1 MSTHA
6 HLIGGR
12 RVAAEATI
20 PVLNP
25 SDGAE
30 IGRLARGTARE
41 VDAACRAADAALNG
55 PWGRITAAER
65 GRLLLRLAELIR
77 RDAERL
83 AALESLDV
91 GKPIRQARADAAA
104 CARYF
109 EFYGGAADKI
119 HGETI
124 PSADGI
130 LAMTLWEPHGV
141 TAHIIP
147 WNYPMQILGRSLGGA
162 LAMGNA
168 AVVKPAEDASLS
180 TLAVAELALEA
191 GFPEGVVNVVTG
203 LGEEAGAALTGHPL
217 VAHISFTGSPEV
229 GTLIQKAAAERT
241 IPVTLELGGKS
252 PQVVFADAEMETVLP
267 TVMAGIIQNAGQ
279 TCSAGSRLLV
289 EDAAYDR
296 LLDALAERFAKLEA
310 GPAERDLD
318 LGPLVNLSQKR
329 RVEGFLDLAARDGIR
344 AASRGRIASNA
355 PDGGYYV
362 PPVLLADV
370 DARHTLAQEEIFGPV
385 LVATRF
391 RDEEEALALA
401 NGTPFGLVAGVWTRD
416 IGRGLRLA
424 RRIRAGQVFVNN
436 YGAAGGIELPF
447 GGVKRSG
454 HGREKGFEALRGFGA
469 LKTVA
474 IRHG

>member
-1 MSTHA
+1 MSTHT
-6 HLIGGR
+6 HLIAGR
-12 RVAAEATI
+12 RPAVEATI
-20 PVLNP
+20 PVINP

-30 IGRLARGTARE
+30 VGRLARGTARE
-41 VDAACRAADAALNG
+41 VDAACRAAQAALDG
-55 PWGRITAAER
+55 AWGRVTAAER
-65 GRLLLRLAELIR
+65 GRMLLALGGLIR

-91 GKPIRQARADAAA
+91 GKPLRQARADAAA

-124 PSADGI
+124 PSAEGI
-130 LAMTLWEPHGV
+130 LAMTVWEPHGV

-147 WNYPMQILGRSLGGA
+147 WNYPMQILGRSLGAA

-180 TLAVAELALEA
+180 TLAIAELALEA
-191 GFPEGVVNVVTG
+191 GFPEGAVNVVTG
-203 LGEEAGAALTGHPL
+203 LGEEAGSALAAHPL

-252 PQVVFADAEMETVLP
+252 PQVVFADAEMEGVVP
-267 TVMAGIIQNAGQ
+267 TVMAAIIQNAGQ

-289 EDAAYDR
+289 EEAAYDR
-296 LLDALAERFAKLEA
+296 LTAALAERFAALEA

-318 LGPLVNLSQKR
+318 LGPLVNASQRR
-329 RVEGFLDLAARDGIR
+329 RVEGFLEVARREGVR
-344 AASRGRIASNA
+344 AAAEGRIATNA
-355 PDGGYYV
+355 PEGGFYV
-362 PPVLLADV
+362 KPTLLAGV
-370 DARHTLAQEEIFGPV
+370 DPAHRLAQEEIFGPV

-391 RDEEEALALA
+391 RDEAEALRIA
-401 NGTPFGLVAGVWTRD
+401 NGTEYGLVAGVWTRD
-416 IGRGLRLA
+416 LGRALRLA
-424 RRIRAGQVFVNN
+424 RGIRAGQVFVNN
-436 YGAAGGIELPF
+436 YGAGGGIELPF

-454 HGREKGFEALRGFGA
+454 HGREKGFAALHGFGA
-469 LKTVA
+469 LKTIAV
-474 IRHG
+474 RHG

>member
-1 MSTHA
+1 MQTYP
-6 HLIGGR
+6 HLIAGR
-12 RVAAEATI
+12 RPATEATI
-20 PVLNP
+20 PVINP

-30 IGRLARGTARE
+30 VGRLARGTARE

-55 PWGRITAAER
+55 GWGRMTAAER
-65 GRLLLRLAELIR
+65 GRLLLKLAELVR
-77 RDAERL
+77 RDGERL

-124 PSADGI
+124 PSVDGI
-130 LAMTLWEPHGV
+130 LAMTVWEPHGV

-147 WNYPMQILGRSLGGA
+147 WNYPMQIVGRSLGGA

-180 TLAVAELALEA
+180 TLAIAELALEA
-191 GFPEGVVNVVTG
+191 GFPGGVVNVVTG
-203 LGEEAGAALTGHPL
+203 LGEEAGAALTAHPL

-252 PQVVFADAEMETVLP
+252 PQVVFADAEMEAVVP
-267 TVMAGIIQNAGQ
+267 TVMAAIIQNAGQ

-289 EDAAYDR
+289 EDGAYDR
-296 LLDALAERFAKLEA
+296 LLAALAERFASLEA

-318 LGPLVNLSQKR
+318 LGPLVNAAQKR
-329 RVEGFLDLAARDGIR
+329 RVEGFLELARRDGIR
-344 AASRGRIASNA
+344 AAAEGRIATNA
-355 PDGGYYV
+355 PEGGFYV
-362 PPVLLADV
+362 KPALLAEV
-370 DARHTLAQEEIFGPV
+370 DPRHTLAQEEVFGPV

-391 RDEEEALALA
+391 RDDAEALAMA
-401 NGTPFGLVAGVWTRD
+401 NGTAYGLVAGVWTRD
-416 IGRGLRLA
+416 LGRGLRLA

-436 YGAAGGIELPF
+436 YGAGGGIELPF

-469 LKTVA
+469 LKTIAV
-474 IRHG
+474 RHG